1 MKEYRIDH
9 VKRGCY
15 NVILVDE
22 SKTASGRYE
31 YLTNFKNKRAA
42 NAFVKAHQRGEVTID
57 PETKVPTP
65 DFE

>member
-9 VKRGCY
+9 VKHGCY

-22 SKTASGRYE
+22 SKDPIRYE
-31 YLTNFKNKRAA
+31 YLTNFRNKRAA
-42 NAFVKAHQRGEVTID
+42 NAFVKAHEKGEVHID
-57 PETKVPTP
+57 PKTKIPTP